1 MTDDD
6 VFDLCIPHIQKFEGF
21 VASPYYCPAL
31 ELTIGYGEVIKPNK
45 LYNQT
50 HGSEVIKLSKPVPEI
65 HQIKKRNAELKNQW
79 GDLITKTQAVEFIK
93 NHLKNDWIKIK
104 NHLPPNLTHN
114 QKIAILSFVYNV
126 GVGAFMD
133 STMYRLL
140 KKSYIDRAGLEFD
153 RWIFVD
159 GKKSQGLINR
169 RQHEKN
175 IFLSA

>member
-1 MTDDD
+1 M
-6 VFDLCIPHIQKFEGF
+6 
-21 VASPYYCPAL
+21 
-31 ELTIGYGEVIKPNK
+31 
-45 LYNQT
+45 
-50 HGSEVIKLSKPVPEI
+50 
-65 HQIKKRNAELKNQW
+65 
-79 GDLITKTQAVEFIK
+79 ITKTQAVEFIK